1 MGVSLDARAAAN
13 EVDGV
18 NMDALGIFYCCLA
31 VVWTII
37 LASGMV
43 FLYRRRDMPILKI
56 RGLSLSFGAVILLH
70 MYWLAVQFG
79 YLYGRWMAASIEYW
93 IMGIWLP
100 FGIALFHASNSRFL
114 YVAKMQKRFIHEQ
127 GESRRLSRRNK
138 KKTLLEKYQLLD
150 YTTKM
155 LTVVCIGMGFQV
167 SNSSSSYA
175 ASPARLFSQRRMLT

>member
-70 MYWLAVQFG
+70 MY
-79 YLYGRWMAASIEYW
+79 
-93 IMGIWLP
+93 
-100 FGIALFHASNSRFL
+100 
-114 YVAKMQKRFIHEQ
+114 
-127 GESRRLSRRNK
+127 
-138 KKTLLEKYQLLD
+138 
-150 YTTKM
+150 
-155 LTVVCIGMGFQV
+155 
-167 SNSSSSYA
+167 
-175 ASPARLFSQRRMLT
+175 